1 MIPRGMPIGRD
12 DKDVRDGAVTN
23 ANLDGGNR
31 RKLLLLLL
39 LFGATS
45 E

>member
-1 MIPRGMPIGRD
+1 MVPRGMPIDRD

-23 ANLDGGNR
+23 ANVGDDKR
-31 RKLLLLLL
+31 FRKLSLQLI
-39 LFGATS
+39 GATR